1 MNIFY
6 LDKDLSKSAEYLCD
20 KHIVKMIIE
29 HIQLLSTALRLT
41 SPDIIQKFEVYNPH
55 NGTYK
60 IISLNLFCPIYKS
73 VIKFIL
79 PNPYKLVILF
89 LSIITT

>member
-60 IISLNLFCPIYKS
+60 IISLNLFSDENP
-73 VIKFIL
+73 VFIIMEIR
-79 PNPYKLVILF
+79 LVL
-89 LSIITT
+89 L